1 MSTVNRIIAYM
12 SALHAP
18 APIAGSSYVT
28 VTINNVTAEE
38 LRVPFYFVQAA
49 NVSAGP
55 SVEVFRSTDGGV
67 NFDTIASPVFSVTRA
82 SGSVSQKTLVLD
94 GGIYAFKICS
104 GGPNTCTVGVNTV
117 EVLTA
122 YAAI

>member
-1 MSTVNRIIAYM
+1 MSTVNRIIAYI
-12 SALHAP
+12 STLHAP
-18 APIAGSSYVT
+18 APVAGSSYVT
-28 VTINNVTAEE
+28 VTIDNITAEE

-55 SVEVFRSTDGGV
+55 EVEVFRSTDGGN
-67 NFDTIASPVFSVTRA
+67 NFDTVASPVFSITRA
-82 SGSVSQKTLVLD
+82 SGAVSQKSIVLD
-94 GGIYAFKICS
+94 GGVYAFKICS